1 MLCFPKAKINLGLQ
15 VLRKR
20 HDGYH
25 DLETVMVPVTLHDSL
40 EVTETAARTD
50 IRMYGTD
57 LYVPVEQNLVF
68 KAWQILADRH
78 KIKPVIFHLAKRIP
92 AGAGMGGGSSDA
104 AAALVLL
111 NNFFRLELPTDVLK
125 TYATDLGSDCAF
137 FIDSKP
143 ALSRG
148 RGEILTD
155 IELDLSAY
163 TIAIVKPLRMSDG
176 QTGVSTPVAY
186 SLVNP
191 DAERVPVNEVISLPV
206 NKWRKKLINDF
217 EKPISERYPEIAEI
231 IAKLYNAGAVYAA
244 MSGSG
249 SACFGLFETKNP
261 ALDFSRDFFVH
272 IAKAQ

>member
-20 HDGYH
+20 PDGYH
-25 DLETVMVPVTLHDSL
+25 DIETVMVPVSLHDSL
-40 EVTETAARTD
+40 EVTETAPRTD

-57 LYVPVEQNLVF
+57 LFVPVEQNLVY
-68 KAWQILADRH
+68 KAWKLLADRH
-78 KIKPVIFHLAKRIP
+78 KIKPVVFHLAKCIP

-111 NNFFRLELPTDVLK
+111 NNFFRLELPNDVLK
-125 TYATDLGSDCAF
+125 NHAAEIGSDCAF

-143 ALSRG
+143 ALAKG
-148 RGEILTD
+148 RGEILKT

-163 TIAIVKPLRMSDG
+163 TIAIVKPLKLSDG

-186 SLVNP
+186 SLVKP
-191 DAERVPVNEVISLPV
+191 DAERIPVSEVISLPV
-206 NKWRKKLINDF
+206 SDWRNKLINDF

-231 IAKLYNAGAVYAA
+231 IAKLYSAGAVYAA

-249 SACFGLFETKNP
+249 SACYGLFETKNP

-272 IAKAQ
+272 IAKIQ